1 MRVLEVAELILSNDF
16 RAKPPELRDAMV
28 RIAGAS
34 AAACWVDARA
44 AAAAVNGIRP
54 A

>member
-1 MRVLEVAELILSNDF
+1 MSVLEVAELILTNDF
-16 RAKPPELRDAMV
+16 RAEPRELRDGMG

-34 AAACWVDARA
+34 AAACRVDTQAVA
-44 AAAAVNGIRP
+44 ATVNDVGP